1 MRKVLILT
9 GILAVLAVFSGTAFA
24 QTDVLT
30 SKQATLSKN
39 LENDPLAQDIFR
51 KIAQS
56 KREIAQIQQKELEK
70 NKVKEELA
78 QKRAVSLEH
87 LQEDLKQWEN
97 LWEEFTFEYRFSK
110 QFGMGWDAFNF
121 TNSKILAGKAALKQ
135 VLDRGGGPQEAW
147 QAYAEAA
154 KIKRAEMIIVNAM
167 LNIKY
172 GKALYNQQILFDADG
187 QFHDIV
193 SGEQLRKYYQDYRL
207 DPIYLN
213 SNQNDEISW
222 KEMSK
227 DIHTICRE
235 GHVLVYRIHA
245 DDHICV
251 TEQTAELWVMNKM
264 GTILF
269 DESIQDTDTPTVE
282 KFKQDRLDQKIKNI
296 NARIDTAYRAF
307 DAKIDDLNKKYEI
320 LDLESQTQQRDEE
333 QKLVA
338 QLDNAKSKQS
348 LEQKLND
355 IRQRY
360 ATLKESMEKEK
371 TQTMQILET
380 NHKTNMENFVK
391 DFETMSDVKIVW
403 NESHYEAVRR

>member
-1 MRKVLILT
+1 MRK
-9 GILAVLAVFSGTAFA
+9 ILAFAGIFALSILSSSVAFA
-24 QTDVLT
+24 QTDMPT
-30 SKQATLSKN
+30 SKQTTLSKN
-39 LENDPLAQDIFR
+39 LENDPLAQDILR

-70 NKVKEELA
+70 DKAKEELV
-78 QKRAVSLEH
+78 QKRAIALER
-87 LQEDLKQWEN
+87 LQKDLTAWEK

-110 QFGMGWDAFNF
+110 QSGMNWDQYNF
-121 TNSKILAGKAALKQ
+121 TNSKILAGKAALRQ

-154 KIKRAEMIIVNAM
+154 KIKRAEMIIVNAL

-172 GKALYNQQILFDADG
+172 GKALYSQQILFDADG
-187 QFHDIV
+187 QFHDLI

-235 GHVLVYRIHA
+235 GYVLVYRIHA
-245 DDHICV
+245 DDRICV
-251 TEQTAELWVMNKM
+251 TQQTAELWVLHKM
-264 GTILF
+264 GTVLF
-269 DESIQDTDTPTVE
+269 DESIKENDVPTIE
-282 KFKQDRLDQKIKNI
+282 KFKQDRLDEKIKNI
-296 NARIDTAYRAF
+296 NSKIRSAYKSF
-307 DAKIDDLNKKYEI
+307 DAKIEDLNEKYE
-320 LDLESQTQQRDEE
+320 LLYVEYQTQQRDEE

-338 QLDNAKSKQS
+338 SSDNTKSKQS
-348 LEQKLND
+348 LDQKLND

-360 ATLKESMEKEK
+360 ATLKQSMEQEK
-371 TQTMQILET
+371 AQTMQILET
-380 NHKTNMENFVK
+380 NHKRDMDSFVK
-391 DFETMSDVKIVW
+391 NFETSDVKIIT
-403 NESHYEAVRR
+403 NEKSHYEAVRK